1 MIVTKGEE
9 SREDGCMRGQPD
21 VSGNKPA
28 KTESGGNVILLH
40 SPPDFLSPIKCSYCL
55 KLPVSQTARV

>member
-9 SREDGCMRGQPD
+9 SREDGYMRGQPD

-28 KTESGGNVILLH
+28 KTESGGNFTHLLT
-40 SPPDFLSPIKCSYCL
+40 SCLPSSAPI
-55 KLPVSQTARV
+55 V